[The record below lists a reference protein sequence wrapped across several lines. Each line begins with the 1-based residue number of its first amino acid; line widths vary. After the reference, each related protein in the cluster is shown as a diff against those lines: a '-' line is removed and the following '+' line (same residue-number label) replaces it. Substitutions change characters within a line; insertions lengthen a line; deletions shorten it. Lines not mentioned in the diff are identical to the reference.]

1 MANQD
6 NKNFTLNTRAILAV
20 RHGRELGEQIAG
32 MRDVPVGD
40 LPRSSLSAMLRRLE
54 AGEVTDG
61 RDLVVL
67 EALHTGLAERM
78 SQEIVD
84 SRVEPYVAGYDED
97 GEIWSAAE
105 VPVYSARGEDARCVY
120 ERLERFLDLRQ
131 QLLDHANAERL
142 TARLLR

>member
-1 MANQD
+1 MASQD
-6 NKNFTLNTRAILAV
+6 NKNFPLNAHAILAV

-32 MRDVPVGD
+32 MRDAPVGD

-67 EALHTGLAERM
+67 EVLHAGLAERM
-78 SQEIVD
+78 SQEIVG
-84 SRVEPYVAGYDED
+84 SKIEPRLVGHDED
-97 GEIWSAAE
+97 GEIWDTIESPA
-105 VPVYSARGEDARCVY
+105 YSDRGEKARDAY
-120 ERLERFLDLRQ
+120 ERLERFLELRQ
-131 QLLDHANAERL
+131 QLIDHANAERL